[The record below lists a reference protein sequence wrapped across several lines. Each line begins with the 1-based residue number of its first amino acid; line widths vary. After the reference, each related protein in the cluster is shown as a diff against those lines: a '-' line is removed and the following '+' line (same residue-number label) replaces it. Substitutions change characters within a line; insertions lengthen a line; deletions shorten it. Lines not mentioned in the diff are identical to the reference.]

1 MSDEHIYDDAE
12 EARLLMNISIC
23 PEYKII
29 PLEYLKNVNFLISGN
44 NKNINIDTLAYN
56 RMLRLDQLPYDE
68 YDHTY
73 VLSHI
78 EKINILKLKDME
90 PLSYPEKIL
99 FKLGEFMKRS
109 LLWLFLVIVWQILS
123 IFIIIRSSVTDGQKW
138 SNKEANRWV
147 QLTAIFG
154 AICSPITLVVFG
166 RYCFDNRARIRRL
179 NPFQRIWRPR
189 RILRLRYFRRIW
201 RPLHFERIWRP
212 LHFQRIWSLLSFRRV
227 WSLLHFR
234 RDDNN
239 HRNNTVADN
248 IRLEEGILYH
258 TDGA

>member
-12 EARLLMNISIC
+12 EARLLMNISIY
-23 PEYKII
+23 PENKII

-68 YDHTY
+68 YNHTY

-99 FKLGEFMKRS
+99 FKLGELMNRS
-109 LLWLFLVIVWQILS
+109 LLWLFLVIVWQISS
-123 IFIIIRSSVTDGQKW
+123 ITSSIRSSVKDGEKW
-138 SNKEANRWV
+138 SNKEADRWV
-147 QLTAIFG
+147 QFTCIFG
-154 AICSPITLVVFG
+154 AICALVALVGFG
-166 RYCFDNRARIRRL
+166 CYCFDNRARIRRL
-179 NPFQRIWRPR
+179 NPFQRTWRLR

-201 RPLHFERIWRP
+201 RPL
-212 LHFQRIWSLLSFRRV
+212 WSLLSFRRV
-227 WSLLHFR
+227 WSLLHFQ